1 MRALEATALR
11 LLVSS
16 LAAWGLACKQSP
28 RASAR
33 PADAG
38 TVVIVYVPPKSV
50 DRLIDRLAT
59 VAAQRRW
66 VLSVRTDSAALGEA
80 DLVIVD
86 SAGRFVGRPR
96 RGSAAAAQ
104 ARQMAEAVLGS
115 GPP

>member
-11 LLVSS
+11 LFVSS
-16 LAAWGLACKQSP
+16 LAAWGLACKPSP
-28 RASAR
+28 RASAP

-38 TVVIVYVPPKSV
+38 MTVTVYVPPKSV
-50 DRLIDRLAT
+50 DRLMGRLTT
-59 VAAQRRW
+59 VAAQHRW

-86 SAGRFVGRPR
+86 SGGRFVGRPR
-96 RGSAAAAQ
+96 PGSAAAAQ

-115 GPP
+115 GAP